1 MKKLITAIIAVALAL
16 TMMAGLVACGDDD
29 AVADFKIV
37 GVQGVS
43 GIRIDGT
50 TVSFVVQNS
59 IDEFPLTRIEFQA
72 SSSVDYDAY
81 SDSALTKKYDGDSV
95 PLNEGNNT
103 FYVKGWFADKP
114 EVTATFTFNIK
125 RIASDAEIQEISIDE
140 STFRETYVLNEKL
153 SPFVVNV
160 KWDNGESASIEVDET
175 MVSGFDTSTVGVKT
189 IAIRIDSASITREI
203 VVSHPESD
211 SDITIGAW
219 QSAYFVGDEPYL
231 DGAYLVYDGREIQIT
246 EDMLS
251 GFSTAKAGV
260 VNVKITYGGSTVIA
274 PIEVVSADGTISGE
288 VTETV
293 VNADALVD
301 EVMRI
306 LERYNVKRESIE
318 NGAGYVA
325 TVLGKAGISI
335 EQVKGLVDVVL
346 EDDAPILTAADK
358 LIDLINAGDE
368 VSDISEVRDEYTAF
382 ADAVSS
388 VETMTSLLNC
398 MDYVTEELEPAM
410 LPAIVKAIMVLAAP
424 ENFGSD
430 TSDFEFYISNAYSYG
445 YSLVDQ
451 YLSYDEAREMF
462 DKNDLADTFDDYFAP
477 DSDKPSLRDKIFEL
491 LGSDEALY
499 ISQAII
505 SAFNN
510 VADSDAQALADVV
523 AFAVDTT
530 ETILFGELTDFDDLN
545 EDISFNDAAK
555 HLNAIGKVMQSAN
568 EALMADPAFVYSASV
583 VVSEILNMTL
593 SSSDLGGVVVGAFAS
608 ADLGGVD
615 VGAFASAGAAVERA
629 IVDLIATIDGKTLT
643 DIYLNVS
650 AMILELSNND
660 VDSPEYD
667 ATSLGKTVSL
677 GASLIYPY
685 YTEFDLKEKQS
696 VGKILDWISNMSHT
710 DLSSLIDIMAE
721 GAALQSDVSAKN
733 ADFAEYGKTFLAAL
747 GILPSYDDTDAT
759 LSVDQYGTVFVP
771 VGASKQAV
779 VSEIDLMSSIT
790 LYYGDYGYMHI
801 SDFATGVY
809 GVDYDASKEGFF
821 SAVIEID
828 GASSVVECYAYDDT
842 TAGKLISVYDP
853 RINFFALDGSAPTLD
868 CDNLPDQFIHSE
880 SGKMLDFHRYNY
892 VHYNNGFAVGLDD
905 TNGDDS
911 VIYGTLAHVDHEI
924 LGEVT
929 FPALYMNV
937 AEQPEIT
944 DTVYTGGIAKV
955 LQGTSQ
961 YDLLNEIENDY
972 VKVIYDDIMGTS
984 FNIYYFI
991 SMLSDYSYDYENVS
1005 FSGYD
1010 PQTPGKQDVTVTVTQ
1025 TDTNKQY
1032 SFVVPVEVMT
1042 SEQANTVVDY
1052 YAYPQTSVLQVRADK
1067 QLLGLDITLGTYDGY
1082 YCNIYSYEDLENYA
1096 EELDLDIEL
1105 TGFDSSKA
1113 TDGTATYTLAISQF
1127 GKQVLTTTGY
1137 YSIYDP
1143 AAEPVPL
1150 QFNYDYYRIHTITE
1164 SELQDFGS
1172 FLNRIGAM
1180 FTLTDESY
1188 WAAGQDISAIEDAL
1202 TYSYELSYSSEF
1214 FDVYNVSI
1222 TGRYISFSRTIKVI
1236 DDALATIP
1244 TALDVNLDHD
1254 HVWESDDWHSFY
1266 HWNCVPYGYNLTPQ
1280 DFEVNVVLGYGYETI
1295 ELNMSAIGNDIEI
1308 QADTSKA
1315 GPCRVTIT
1323 YKDLVSVVYG
1333 VYVHSK

>member
-16 TMMAGLVACGDDD
+16 TMMAGLVACEDDD
-29 AVADFKIV
+29 AVVDFKIV

-140 STFRETYVLNEKL
+140 STFRKTYVLNEKL

-368 VSDISEVRDEYTAF
+368 VSDPSEVRDEYTAF

-410 LPAIVKAIMVLAAP
+410 LPAIVKAIMALAAP
-424 ENFGSD
+424 ENYGSD
-430 TSDFEFYISNAYSYG
+430 TSDFEFYISNAYSYV

-545 EDISFNDAAK
+545 EDISFYDAAK

-593 SSSDLGGVVVGAFAS
+593 SSSDLGGV
-608 ADLGGVD
+608 D

-650 AMILELSNND
+650 AMIFELSNND

-696 VGKILDWISNMSHT
+696 VGKILDWISNMSGS
-710 DLSSLIDIMAE
+710 DLSSLIDIVAE

-790 LYYGDYGYMHI
+790 LYYGDYGYMRI

-842 TAGKLISVYDP
+842 TAGKLISVYGRS

-868 CDNLPDQFIHSE
+868 FYDLPYQFIHSE
-880 SGKMLDFHRYNY
+880 SGKMLDFYRYNY

-944 DTVYTGGIAKV
+944 DTVYTGDIVKV
-955 LQGTSQ
+955 LQDASQ
-961 YDLLNEIENDY
+961 DDLLNEIDNY
-972 VKVIYDDIMGTS
+972 GNVKVTYDDIMSES
-984 FNIYYFI
+984 FFIYDFI
-991 SMLSDYSYDYENVS
+991 NMLSDYSYGYENVS
-1005 FSGYD
+1005 FSGYA

-1042 SEQANTVVDY
+1042 SEQAITVVDY
-1052 YAYPQTSVLQVRADK
+1052 YAYPHTSVLPVGADK
-1067 QLLGLDITLGTYDGY
+1067 QALKLFITLYTYDGNY
-1082 YCNIYSYEDLENYA
+1082 YEIYSYEDLEYYA
-1096 EELDLDIEL
+1096 EELDFDIEL

-1113 TDGTATYTLAISQF
+1113 TDGTATYTLTIGQF

-1150 QFNYDYYRIHTITE
+1150 QFDYYRIPTITE
-1164 SELQDFGS
+1164 SELQNFGS
-1172 FLNRIGAM
+1172 FLERIGAM
-1180 FTLTDESY
+1180 FALTDGSY

-1236 DDALATIP
+1236 DDALAEIP
-1244 TALDVNLDHD
+1244 TALYVNLDHD
-1254 HVWESDDWHSFY
+1254 HVWGSDDWHSIN
-1266 HWNCVPYGYNLTPQ
+1266 HWKCVPYGYKLTPQ
-1280 DFEVNVVLGYGYETI
+1280 DFEVNVVFGYGYKTV
-1295 ELNMSAIGNDIEI
+1295 ELDMSAIGNDIEI

-1323 YKDLVSVVYG
+1323 YKKNLVSVVYG